1 MSGSTTLI
9 TYSFSCL
16 MRSPSMPTTGDP
28 STSKPSI
35 CEGWKLSSHRSSSTD
50 ALSAFAVKACSTLP
64 VVATQVGVASI
75 LDGSIPPLTPPL
87 STRSLRVGNAT
98 FNKPRRCQLDST
110 ASIGPESGSARARAM
125 SLTAPACDTIYAR
138 RLQQSPPGRTSLV
151 SSSLTSG
158 KSSGRT

>member
-1 MSGSTTLI
+1 MSGSTTLT
-9 TYSFSCL
+9 TYSFCCL

-35 CEGWKLSSHRSSSTD
+35 WEGWKPSSHCSTSMD
-50 ALSAFAVKACSTLP
+50 ALLASVVKASSALL
-64 VVATQVGVASI
+64 VVATQVGEASI

-98 FNKPRRCQLDST
+98 FNKPRRCQVDSM
-110 ASIGPESGSARARAM
+110 ASIGPESGSARASAM
-125 SLTAPACDTIYAR
+125 SLVAPACDTIYAR
-138 RLQQSPPGRTSLV
+138 RLQQSPPGRTRLV